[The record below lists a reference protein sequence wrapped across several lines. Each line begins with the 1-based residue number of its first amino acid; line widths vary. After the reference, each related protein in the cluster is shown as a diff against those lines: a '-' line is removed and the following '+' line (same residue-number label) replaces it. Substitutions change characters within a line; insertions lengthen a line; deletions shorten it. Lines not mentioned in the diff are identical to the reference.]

1 MSFYVTLAVMKRYWN
16 LLSNEPLLAKLSLI
30 QLIAY
35 FGAWFSNVAIYTLLI
50 QLNVDPSVI
59 ALVAALHFFA
69 GVLQAPLSG
78 VIIDRISP
86 KKLMI
91 ILTGTEIIATLSL
104 IGVRDISYLWILYIL
119 VFVRMG
125 AASFQFTVEM
135 SLLPKIIQGKALQYA
150 NEMHSIIWSFSYTAG
165 MALGGLLVYYVGT
178 TVAFLVDATL
188 FIIVLMLVSTLKIDI
203 KSEKPRERFV
213 VMMGDAL
220 RYIWG
225 NKRVFHLI
233 LLHAVVGLTAFDA
246 LVVLSVEKYYLEVVA
261 VSLGIGLVHAM
272 RAVGLTIGPM
282 ILGTWINLKRLGC
295 LFVVEGLAIIA
306 WGVVIEH
313 FYLSLIVAVLVGF
326 VTSTL
331 WSYTFTLLQQHTH
344 EEYYGRVIA
353 YNDMVFLMVGG
364 GASLLIGLLVKIGL
378 TLSGIA
384 FVLGGSFIIATIYYV
399 WIRGQYELKEVGGE

>member
-1 MSFYVTLAVMKRYWN
+1 MKRYWN

-50 QLNVDPSVI
+50 QLHVDASVI

-91 ILTGTEIIATLSL
+91 ILTGTEIITTLSL

-203 KSEKPRERFV
+203 KSEKTRERFV

-225 NKRVFHLI
+225 NKIVFHLI

-282 ILGTWINLKRLGC
+282 ILGTWINLKRLGY
-295 LFVVEGLAIIA
+295 LFVLEGLAIIA

-353 YNDMVFLMVGG
+353 YNDMVFLVVGG
-364 GASLLIGLLVKIGL
+364 GASLLIGLLVKTGL
-378 TLSGIA
+378 TLGSIA
-384 FVLGGSFIIATIYYV
+384 FVLGGAFILAAIYYA
-399 WIRGQYELKEVGGE
+399 WIKRQYEPKEVGGQ

>member
-1 MSFYVTLAVMKRYWN
+1 MNRYWN

-50 QLNVDPSVI
+50 QLNADPSVI

-86 KKLMI
+86 KKLMMV
-91 ILTGTEIIATLSL
+91 LTVTEIFATLL
-104 IGVRDISYLWILYIL
+104 LLGVSDISYLWLLYIL

-188 FIIVLMLVSTLKIDI
+188 FMVVLILVFTLKIEI
-203 KSEKPRERFV
+203 KSEKSHERFV

-225 NKRVFHLI
+225 NKILFHLI

-282 ILGTWINLKRLGC
+282 ILGTWINLKRLKY
-295 LFVVEGLAIIA
+295 LFILEGLSIIV

-313 FYLSLIVAVLVGF
+313 FYLSLIASVLVGF

-331 WSYTFTLLQQHTH
+331 WSYTYTLLQQHTH

-353 YNDMVFLMVGG
+353 YNDMVFLIIGG
-364 GASLLIGLLVKIGL
+364 GVSLLIGLLVKIGFSL
-378 TLSGIA
+378 GAVA
-384 FVLGGSFIIATIYYV
+384 FVLGSVFIAAALYYA
-399 WIRGQYELKEVGGE
+399 WIKGRYELKEVGGE